1 MKQQRG
7 VALIVA
13 VLLVALATLIVA
25 SLIDTTDLAFARTR
39 NAVREQQA
47 HAYAR
52 GLETWALDWLRRD
65 QNEEPGIDSNGDLWA
80 RPLPPMD
87 VPGGRISG
95 RLRER
100 NGCFNL
106 NHLVVNGVED
116 ALARRRFERLLRALK
131 LDPALAD
138 AVVDWADT
146 DQEPAPRGAE
156 DMAYL
161 LANPPRRAANQGFA
175 HVSELRLV
183 RGIDQAA
190 LRALEAHVCA
200 NPANTPINVNTATPQ
215 VLMSLVENLDEA
227 RARKLNDDGNARM
240 TSIEAFD
247 AKLTQ
252 LGLVRDGG
260 PTGPGVGV
268 ASTQFQAEAV
278 VELDG
283 IPFRYYSRIER
294 GARGHAVRA
303 RSRGVD

>member
-1 MKQQRG
+1 MKRERG

-25 SLIDTTDLAFARTR
+25 SLIDTTDLALARTR
-39 NAVREQQA
+39 NLVREQQA
-47 HAYAR
+47 NAYAR

-65 QNEEPGIDSNGDLWA
+65 QNEEPGVDSIGDLWA
-80 RPLPPMD
+80 RPLPPLD

-106 NHLVVNGVED
+106 NHLVVNGMED

-131 LDPALAD
+131 LPPELAD
-138 AVVDWADT
+138 AVIDYADIDSEAGT
-146 DQEPAPRGAE
+146 RGAE

-161 LANPPRRAANQGFA
+161 LARPPRRSANQAFV

-183 RGIDQAA
+183 RGVDDAVF
-190 LRALEAHVCA
+190 RVLEGQVCT
-200 NPANTPINVNTATPQ
+200 NPQDSAINVNTASPQ
-215 VLMSLVENLDEA
+215 VLMSLVENLDEGQ
-227 RARKLNDDGNARM
+227 ARKLNDEGQARM
-240 TSIEAFD
+240 ATIDAFD
-247 AKLTQ
+247 AKLAQ
-252 LGLVRDGG
+252 LGLVLDGG
-260 PTGPGVGV
+260 PVKVGV
-268 ASTQFQAEAV
+268 ASDQFVAEAV

-294 GARGHAVRA
+294 GARSAIVSA